1 MILLQQGQ
9 FNRAIATCS
18 RNKNLTGNVTFLWT
32 VRHKLSNQA
41 WQFIPYR
48 DPSIVVGY
56 EPAYDVFEMNI
67 LMNQA
72 QVLIGT
78 SGSPVNVQFIPG
90 EYYLKIYEQSSPTNL
105 NPSLSY
111 DVVYEGTLLVKP
123 QDPIGE
129 ISYSGVSDVFI
140 VYQN

>member
-18 RNKNLTGNVTFLWT
+18 RNKNLTGSVTFLWT
-32 VRHKLSNQA
+32 VRHKLSNQT

-67 LMNQA
+67 LMNQGE
-72 QVLIGT
+72 VLIGT

>member
-18 RNKNLTGNVTFLWT
+18 RNKNLTGSVTFLWT
-32 VRHKLSNQA
+32 VRHKLSNQT

-67 LMNQA
+67 LMNQGE
-72 QVLIGT
+72 VLIGT

-111 DVVYEGTLLVKP
+111 DVVYEGTILVKP